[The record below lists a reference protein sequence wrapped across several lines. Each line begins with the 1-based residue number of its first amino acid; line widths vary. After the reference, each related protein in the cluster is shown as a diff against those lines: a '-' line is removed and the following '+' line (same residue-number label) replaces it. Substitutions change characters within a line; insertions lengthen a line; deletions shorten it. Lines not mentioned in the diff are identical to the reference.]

1 MEITKEHIYLFF
13 NQHKSMI
20 NERYQILDMKLFGS
34 FALGLANKNS
44 DIDIVY
50 TLKEGNKLSFR
61 AYTDL
66 LYFIEDALQR
76 KVDLVNSKN
85 MNPIILKEAEKSMMD
100 LI

>member
-1 MEITKEHIYLFF
+1 MEITKEYIHSFI

-20 NERYQILDMKLFGS
+20 SERYQVVEIKLFGS
-34 FALGLANKNS
+34 FATDTAIESS
-44 DIDIVY
+44 DIDLVY

-66 LYFIEDALQR
+66 LYFIEDALHR
-76 KVDLVNSKN
+76 KVDLVNFKN
-85 MNPIILKEAEKSMMD
+85 MNPIIMKEAEKSMID